1 MPHATQTKQLLVLT
15 MNRLLNVLAVLPAV
29 FAAPTTTNNG
39 LPRRQAPEVIPDQF
53 LIQAAPGQSFEALV
67 ADVATVL
74 NVTDF
79 TPEQEFH
86 IGEFEGLRI
95 NAPQEVADQINAL
108 DSVQTVQQDVMV
120 EIQAIVSQPNP
131 PYGLARISSRTRGT
145 TNYRYDDSAGAG
157 TFVYIVDT
165 VSDACA

>member
-1 MPHATQTKQLLVLT
+1 
-15 MNRLLNVLAVLPAV
+15 MNRLLKALAVLPAV
-29 FAAPTTTNNG
+29 FAAPTNNG

-53 LIQAAPGQSFEALV
+53 LIQAAPGKSFEALI

-79 TPEQEFH
+79 TPQQEFH
-86 IGEFEGLRI
+86 IGAFEGLR
-95 NAPQEVADQINAL
+95 INAL
-108 DSVQTVQQDVMV
+108 DSVQTMQQDVMV

-157 TFVYIVDT
+157 TFVYIAFVLTKSDVLTT
-165 VSDACA
+165 VVGNQHRPPRLWLKS